1 MTNPLFE
8 ALKRSDSWRQV
19 LESCQSRGKTA
30 LYDVTESQRAYLAA
44 SLSQQL
50 RRVVLYVAPSEQAA
64 LRAAEDCAALLGER
78 VALLPAPDVQ
88 FLRAVS
94 GRENSWQRLSV
105 LQRAQRNELDV
116 LCVSAETLL
125 SRLMP
130 SSALKGLLL
139 SHGQISEPQA
149 MLSHLAQIG
158 YERVEMVEGKGQC
171 ALRGDILDVFSPD
184 SDQPTRIEFFDT
196 QIDSIRNFDILT
208 QRSSGVLDLV
218 HLSPALE
225 YYVPPDQREQAAQR
239 MRDAIQGALAAQPGM
254 RQHYTLAAQDEE
266 DESVPGGLSIGLHR
280 LMRDAQELRE
290 SGSFPTMPLWANIVL
305 PESVSLLDL
314 LNDPLVVIDTPDRV
328 HSRMQDR
335 NTGFLEDLNLALSRA
350 DAVPRQQDLL
360 YSANEVFERLTQMP
374 LLILEELLRGM
385 AGLQPALVLP
395 LKGQGMSGY
404 QGRFAELSHDIK
416 AWMKEGYS
424 IAILCSGEARKE
436 RMQRA
441 LHEFDCPV
449 FIAQPD
455 DVHIAPGVPSL
466 ITLPYSHGFLI
477 QDAKLAL
484 LTDTDIFGTGHK
496 KQKVRSKAG
505 ERIEAFTDLSV
516 GDYVVHEH
524 HGIGVY
530 QGTVRLQSEGA
541 WRDYLFIQYRG
552 NDKLYVPLD
561 QFDRVQKYI
570 GANDATP
577 QLNDLGS
584 GEWSKQKAKVKSGLQ
599 KLAFDLLKLYAQRQ
613 AQEGFTFPAQKAFE
627 AQFNDNFEYELTPD
641 QQQAVQDVLGDME
654 KSTNMD
660 RLLCGDVG
668 YGKTEV
674 AMRAAFRAVINSKQV
689 AFLAPTTILVQ
700 QHYRTLTQRFEGFPV
715 RIDFVSRFRTAKAN
729 KETIARSAR
738 GEIDILVGTHR
749 LLSKDVQ
756 FRDLGLLIV
765 DEEQRFGVAHK
776 ESIKNFKKT
785 VDVLTLSA
793 TPIPRTL
800 HMSMVGVR
808 DLSLLETPPEERYPV
823 QTYVVDYHDG
833 LIRDAI
839 MRELA
844 RGGQVF
850 FLYNRVAD
858 IERLAS
864 RLRQLVPEASIAV
877 AHGQMQDGAL
887 EDVMMDF
894 YAGRYQ
900 VLLCTTIIENGI
912 DIPRANTLIVF
923 DADRFGLS
931 QLYQLRGR
939 VGRSNRAAYAYLT
952 VRQDKTLSETAE
964 KRLAAIKEFTEFGAG
979 FRIALRDLSI
989 RGAGN
994 ILGPEQS
1001 GQVSTIGYDLYCKLI
1016 EEAVR
1021 EAKGDFSGQ
1030 RESEMDTRV
1039 ELHVNA
1045 YLPES
1050 YVPGE
1055 AQRMEIYK
1063 RISMIK
1069 SETDRDEL
1077 LSDLIDR
1084 FGEPDEAVMNLIQ
1097 VAQLRA
1103 LAGSLG
1109 AEFVTY
1115 QSEALKL
1122 RLNPKY
1128 VQDPA
1133 LLYQGMVLTDRRLTL
1148 QNGKKPALLLL
1159 LPRAN
1164 ELKALKEGVKVLGK
1178 LLMEIE
1184 RLKENDQ
1191 AKAGRST

>member
-1 MTNPLFE
+1 MKNQLFE
-8 ALKRSDSWRQV
+8 LLNQAGSWQQALACCRG
-19 LESCQSRGKTA
+19 RGKAA
-30 LYDVTESQRAYLAA
+30 LYDVTPPQRAFLAA
-44 SLSQQL
+44 ALSREL
-50 RRVVLYVAPSEQAA
+50 CRMVLYIAPSQQAA
-64 LRAAEDCAALLGER
+64 LRAAEDCASLLGGR
-78 VALLPAPDVQ
+78 AALLPAPEVQ
-88 FLRAVS
+88 FLRAVT
-94 GRENSWQRLSV
+94 GRENIWQRLSV
-105 LQRAQRNELDV
+105 LQRARRGELDV
-116 LCVSAETLL
+116 LCVSAEALL

-130 SSALKGLLL
+130 SSALSGLTLDKD
-139 SHGQISEPQA
+139 QTWEPQA
-149 MLSHLAQIG
+149 LMDQLAQTG

-171 ALRGDILDVFSPD
+171 ALRGDILDVFPPD
-184 SDQPTRIEFFDT
+184 CDQPVRIEFFDT
-196 QIDSIRNFDILT
+196 QLDSMRSFDILT
-208 QRSSGVLDLV
+208 QRSSGQLNKV

-225 YYVPPDQREQAAQR
+225 YYLQPDQREQASRR
-239 MRDAIQGALAAQPGM
+239 MRDAIQLALREQPGM
-254 RQHYTLAAQDEE
+254 QQHYTLAAQDGE
-266 DESVPGGLSIGLHR
+266 DESPHGGLSIGLNR
-280 LMRDAQELRE
+280 LLRDAQDLTDI
-290 SGSFPTMPLWANIVL
+290 GSFPAMPLWANIVL
-305 PESVSLLDL
+305 PDCISLLDL
-314 LNDPLVVIDTPDRV
+314 LDDPFVVIDTPDRV
-328 HSRMQDR
+328 RSRMQDR
-335 NTGFLEDLNLALSRA
+335 NAGFFEDLNLALSRA
-350 DAVPRQQDLL
+350 DAVPQQQHLL
-360 YSANEVFERLTQMP
+360 YSADEVFSRLAGSP
-374 LLILEELLRGM
+374 LLILEELLHGM
-385 AGLQPALVLP
+385 AGLEPDLVLP

-404 QGRFAELSHDIK
+404 QGRMAELSRDIK
-416 AWMKEGYS
+416 AWMKDGFS
-424 IAILCSGEARKE
+424 IAVLCSGEARKE

-441 LHEFDCPV
+441 LHEFSCPV
-449 FIAQPD
+449 SVGQPD
-455 DVHIAPGVPSL
+455 DMRIVPGIATL
-466 ITLPYSHGFLI
+466 ITLPYSHGFMI
-477 QDAKLAL
+477 KDAKLAL
-484 LTDTDIFGTGHK
+484 LSDTDIFGSG
-496 KQKVRSKAG
+496 QKRQRAASKAG
-505 ERIEAFTDLSV
+505 ERIEAFTDLSA
-516 GDYVVHEH
+516 GDFVVHEH
-524 HGIGVY
+524 HGVGVY

-570 GANDATP
+570 GAGDAAP

-584 GEWSKQKAKVKSGLQ
+584 GEWNKQKSKVKSGLQ
-599 KLAFDLLKLYAQRQ
+599 KLAFDLLQIYAQRQ
-613 AQEGFTFPAQKAFE
+613 AQEGFSFPAQKAFE
-627 AQFNDNFEYELTPD
+627 QQFNDNFEYELTPD

-654 KSTNMD
+654 KTTNMD

-715 RIDFVSRFRTAKAN
+715 RIGFVSRFHSAKAN
-729 KETIARSAR
+729 KETIDKAAR
-738 GEIDILVGTHR
+738 GEIDILAGTHR
-749 LLSKDVQ
+749 LLSKDVH

-839 MRELA
+839 MRELS
-844 RGGQVF
+844 RDGQVF

-858 IERLAS
+858 IERLAG
-864 RLRQLVPEASIAV
+864 RLRQLVPEASIAI
-877 AHGQMQDGAL
+877 AHGQMQEGAL

-952 VRQDKTLSETAE
+952 VRQDKALSETAE

-1001 GQVSTIGYDLYCKLI
+1001 GQVSAIGYDLYCKLI

-1021 EAKGDFSGQ
+1021 EVKGDFSGQ

-1063 RISMIK
+1063 RISMVK
-1069 SETDRDEL
+1069 SAGDREEL

-1084 FGEPDEAVMNLIQ
+1084 FGEPDDAVMNLIQ

-1115 QSEALKL
+1115 QSDALKL

-1133 LLYQGMVLTDRRLTL
+1133 LLYKGMVLTDRRLTM
-1148 QNGKKPALLLL
+1148 QSGKKPALLLL
-1159 LPRAN
+1159 LPRSD

-1178 LLMEIE
+1178 LLDQMA
-1184 RLKENDQ
+1184 RLKEEEPEKSGQ
-1191 AKAGRST
+1191 PS

>member
-8 ALKRSDSWRQV
+8 ALKQSDSWQQA
-19 LESCQSRGKTA
+19 LTSCQSRGKA
-30 LYDVTESQRAYLAA
+30 AIYDVTESQRAYLAA
-44 SLSQQL
+44 ALSQQL
-50 RRVVLYVAPSEQAA
+50 RRMVLYIAPSEQAA
-64 LRAAEDCAALLGER
+64 LRAAEDCASLLGGR
-78 VALLPAPDVQ
+78 AALLPAPEVQ

-105 LQRAQRNELDV
+105 LQRAQREELDV

-125 SRLMP
+125 NRLMP
-130 SSALKGLLL
+130 SSALKGLLI
-139 SHGQISEPQA
+139 SQGQTSEPQA
-149 MLSHLAQIG
+149 LLRHLAQIG

-196 QIDSIRNFDILT
+196 HIDTMRGFDILT
-208 QRSSGVLDLV
+208 QRSSELLDLI

-239 MRDAIQGALAAQPGM
+239 MRDAIQGALATQPGM
-254 RQHYTLAAQDEE
+254 QQHYTLAAQSEE
-266 DESVPGGLSIGLHR
+266 EESSPGGLSIGLHR
-280 LMRDAQELRE
+280 LARDAQELRD
-290 SGSFPTMPLWANIVL
+290 SGSFPTMPLWTNIVL
-305 PESVSLLDL
+305 PELVSLLDL

-328 HSRMQDR
+328 YSRMQDR
-335 NTGFLEDLNLALSRA
+335 NTGYLEDLNLALSRA
-350 DAVPRQQDLL
+350 DAVPQQQNLL
-360 YSANEVFERLTQMP
+360 YSADAVFERLAEMP
-374 LLILEELLRGM
+374 LLILQEMLRGM
-385 AGLQPALVLP
+385 GGLQPDPVLP
-395 LKGQGMSGY
+395 LKGQGLTGY

-416 AWMKEGYS
+416 AWIKQGYS
-424 IAILCSGEARKE
+424 IAILCSGDARKE

-441 LHEFDCPV
+441 LHEFDCPAV
-449 FIAQPD
+449 IGQPD
-455 DVHIAPGVPSL
+455 DEHISSGVPHL

-477 QDAKLAL
+477 QDAKLVL
-484 LTDTDIFGTGHK
+484 LTDTDVFGTGHK

-570 GANDATP
+570 GANDVTP

-584 GEWSKQKAKVKSGLQ
+584 GEWSKQKGKVKSGLQ

-613 AQEGFTFPAQKAFE
+613 AQEGFIFPAQKAFE
-627 AQFNDNFEYELTPD
+627 AQFNDNFEYDLTPD

-715 RIDFVSRFRTAKAN
+715 RIDFVSRFRTPKAN
-729 KETIARSAR
+729 KETIARAAR
-738 GEIDILVGTHR
+738 GDIDILVGTHR

-808 DLSLLETPPEERYPV
+808 DLSLLETPPDERYPV

-839 MRELA
+839 MRELE
-844 RGGQVF
+844 RDGQVF

-864 RLRQLVPEASIAV
+864 RLRQLVPEASIAI
-877 AHGQMQDGAL
+877 AHGQMQEGAL

-952 VRQDKTLSETAE
+952 VRQDKTLSEAAE

-1001 GQVSTIGYDLYCKLI
+1001 GQVSVIGYDLYCKLI

-1069 SETDRDEL
+1069 SEADRDEL

-1133 LLYQGMVLTDRRLTL
+1133 LLYKGMLLTDRRLTM

-1159 LPRAN
+1159 LPRAS

-1178 LLMEIE
+1178 LLKEMEC
-1184 RLKENDQ
+1184 LKEKEL
-1191 AKAGRST
+1191 AKAGQSS